1 MPSLTAETMTSRQ
14 RWAALTV
21 LAGSLLVVTM
31 DMTILIMALPDL
43 VQDIAPSASEQ
54 LWIVDVYSLILA
66 GLLIPMSALGDR
78 WGRKRLLLTGFTLF
92 GVVSVLVLFA
102 GSPAFVIALRAL
114 LGAAGA
120 MIMPTTLSMIRTIF
134 RDPKER
140 AKALAVWSIISGL
153 GAIIG
158 PVVGG
163 ALLEVFSWHSAFLVN
178 VPFVLVAVVAGALLL
193 PEARDPRPPRWDV
206 VATVLSVAGMSL
218 LVWGIKQLAKEGWG
232 DVASWTAVVA
242 AAALLTWFVR
252 RCLGRPDPF
261 LEVRLFRSRPFRAG
275 TITALASMFAMG
287 AMLLL
292 VAQWLQVVAGYSP
305 LVAGLALLPMA
316 AGSFAFAPFAPALA
330 FRIGAR
336 TVLAAGL
343 ASAGAGLLLLYVL
356 GSPLS
361 YPELI
366 APLALVGAG
375 TGSLAVGSAIIMG
388 STPQEKAGN
397 AAAIEEAM
405 YDLGNVL
412 GIAVLGSVAAAL
424 YREHLGIG
432 AFTAAGL
439 PAELGAAADESL
451 VGALEVAR
459 QTGLD
464 DLAAAATTAFVD
476 SLGQTS
482 LVGGVVMLTAAA
494 VTYLLI
500 PKSYDLAA
508 DGQH

>member
-1 MPSLTAETMTSRQ
+1 MPTLTAPTMTSRQ
-14 RWAALTV
+14 RWAALIV
-21 LAGSLLVVTM
+21 LAGSLLVVMM
-31 DMTILIMALPDL
+31 DMTILIMALPEL
-43 VQDIAPSASEQ
+43 VQDLAPSASEQ

-102 GSPAFVIALRAL
+102 DSPAFVIALRAL

-120 MIMPTTLSMIRTIF
+120 MIMPTTLSMIRSIF
-134 RDPKER
+134 QDPKER
-140 AKALAVWSIISGL
+140 AKALAVWSIVSGL

-163 ALLEVFSWHSAFLVN
+163 ALLEVFSWHSAFLIN
-178 VPFVLVAVVAGALLL
+178 VPFVLVAVVAGAVLL
-193 PEARDPRPPRWDV
+193 PEARDPRPPRWDA
-206 VATVLSVAGMSL
+206 VATVLSIAGMSL

-232 DVASWTAVVA
+232 DVASWAAVLA
-242 AAALLTWFVR
+242 AAALMTWFVR
-252 RCLGRPDPF
+252 RCLSRPDP
-261 LEVRLFRSRPFRAG
+261 LLDVRLFRSRPFRAG
-275 TITALASMFAMG
+275 TIAALASMFAMG

-316 AGSFAFAPFAPALA
+316 IGSFVFAPFAPALA

-343 ASAGAGLLLLYVL
+343 AAAGVGLLLLYAL

-366 APLALVGAG
+366 VPLALVGAG
-375 TGSLAVGSAIIMG
+375 IGSLAVGSAIIMG
-388 STPQEKAGN
+388 STPEEKAGN

-405 YDLGNVL
+405 YDLGSVL

-439 PAELGAAADESL
+439 PGELGAAADESL

-459 QTGLD
+459 QTGFD
-464 DLAAAATTAFVD
+464 DLATAATAAFVD

-482 LVGGVVMLTAAA
+482 LVGGSVMLAAAA

-500 PKSYDLAA
+500 PKSFDLAA